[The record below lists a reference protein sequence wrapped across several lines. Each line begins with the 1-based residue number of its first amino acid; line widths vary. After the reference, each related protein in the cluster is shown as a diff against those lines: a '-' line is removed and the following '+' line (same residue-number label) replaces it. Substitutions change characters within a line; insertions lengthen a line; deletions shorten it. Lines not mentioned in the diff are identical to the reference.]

1 MFYYFLIIKYLYIKY
16 IRFMRRFIVK
26 RQQTKRLQK
35 RFVSNDSHVVENNVN
50 ALETVPQ
57 IENVKDIITP
67 IQSDTNDTDD
77 VKKVSNNKIKKEK
90 QQVMDTKEKIQM
102 AAEILDSSDVNVK
115 KITKEKGLIERTES
129 SKTIITED
137 NRELLRG

>member
-1 MFYYFLIIKYLYIKY
+1 
-16 IRFMRRFIVK
+16 MRRFIVK

-35 RFVSNDSHVVENNVN
+35 RFVSNDSHVVENKVN
-50 ALETVPQ
+50 ILETTQQ
-57 IENVKDIITP
+57 IENVEDATTP
-67 IQSDTNDTDD
+67 IQSDANGTDD
-77 VKKVSNNKIKKEK
+77 LKKVSNNKIKKEK

-115 KITKEKGLIERTES
+115 KIKKEKGLIERTES

>member
-1 MFYYFLIIKYLYIKY
+1 
-16 IRFMRRFIVK
+16 MRRFIVK

-50 ALETVPQ
+50 ALETVSNT
-57 IENVKDIITP
+57 ENVEDVATITKN
-67 IQSDTNDTDD
+67 DTNDTDD
-77 VKKVSNNKIKKEK
+77 LKKVSKTKIKTKK

-102 AAEILDSSDVNVK
+102 AAEILEGGDVNVK
-115 KITKEKGLIERTES
+115 KIKTEKGLIERTES
-129 SKTIITED
+129 SKIIITED

>member
-1 MFYYFLIIKYLYIKY
+1 
-16 IRFMRRFIVK
+16 MRRFIVK

-35 RFVSNDSHVVENNVN
+35 RFVSNDSYVVEKNVN
-50 ALETVPQ
+50 VLETVPQ
-57 IENVKDIITP
+57 IENVDDVETI

-77 VKKVSNNKIKKEK
+77 LKKVSKTKIKAKK

-102 AAEILDSSDVNVK
+102 AAEILEGGDVNVK
-115 KITKEKGLIERTES
+115 KLKKEKGLIERTES

>member
-1 MFYYFLIIKYLYIKY
+1 
-16 IRFMRRFIVK
+16 MRRFIVK

-35 RFVSNDSHVVENNVN
+35 RFVSNDSHVVEKNVN
-50 ALETVPQ
+50 VLETVPQ
-57 IENVKDIITP
+57 IENVEDAETI

-77 VKKVSNNKIKKEK
+77 LKKVSKTKIKAKK

-102 AAEILDSSDVNVK
+102 AAELLEGGDVNVK
-115 KITKEKGLIERTES
+115 KLKKEKGLIERTES

>member
-1 MFYYFLIIKYLYIKY
+1 
-16 IRFMRRFIVK
+16 MRRFIVK

-35 RFVSNDSHVVENNVN
+35 RFVSNDSHVVEKNVN
-50 ALETVPQ
+50 VLETVPQ
-57 IENVKDIITP
+57 IENVEDVATIA
-67 IQSDTNDTDD
+67 QSATNDTDD
-77 VKKVSNNKIKKEK
+77 LKKVSKTKIKTKK

-102 AAEILDSSDVNVK
+102 AAEILECGDVNVK
-115 KITKEKGLIERTES
+115 KIKTVKGLIERTES

>member
-1 MFYYFLIIKYLYIKY
+1 
-16 IRFMRRFIVK
+16 MRRFIVK

-35 RFVSNDSHVVENNVN
+35 RFVSNYSHVVEKNVN
-50 ALETVPQ
+50 VLETVPQ
-57 IENVKDIITP
+57 IENVEDVETI

-77 VKKVSNNKIKKEK
+77 LKKVSKTKIKTKK

-102 AAEILDSSDVNVK
+102 AAEILEGGDVNVK
-115 KITKEKGLIERTES
+115 KLKKEKGLIERTES

>member
-1 MFYYFLIIKYLYIKY
+1 
-16 IRFMRRFIVK
+16 MRRFIVK

-35 RFVSNDSHVVENNVN
+35 RFVSNDSHVVEKNVN
-50 ALETVPQ
+50 VLETVPQ
-57 IENVKDIITP
+57 IENVDDVETI

-77 VKKVSNNKIKKEK
+77 LKKVSKTKIKAKK

-102 AAEILDSSDVNVK
+102 AAEILEGGDVNVK
-115 KITKEKGLIERTES
+115 KLKKEKGLIERTES

>member
-1 MFYYFLIIKYLYIKY
+1 
-16 IRFMRRFIVK
+16 MRRFIVK

-35 RFVSNDSHVVENNVN
+35 RFVSNDSHVVEKNVN
-50 ALETVPQ
+50 VLETVPQ
-57 IENVKDIITP
+57 IENVDDVETI

-77 VKKVSNNKIKKEK
+77 LKKVSKTKIKAKK

-102 AAEILDSSDVNVK
+102 AAEILEGGDVNIK
-115 KITKEKGLIERTES
+115 KLKKEKGLIERTES

>member
-1 MFYYFLIIKYLYIKY
+1 
-16 IRFMRRFIVK
+16 MRRFIVK

-35 RFVSNDSHVVENNVN
+35 RFVSNDSHVVEKNVN
-50 ALETVPQ
+50 VLETVPQ
-57 IENVKDIITP
+57 IENVKDVETI

-77 VKKVSNNKIKKEK
+77 LKKVSKTKIKAKK

-102 AAEILDSSDVNVK
+102 AAELLEGGDVNVK
-115 KITKEKGLIERTES
+115 KLKKEKGLIERTES

>member
-1 MFYYFLIIKYLYIKY
+1 
-16 IRFMRRFIVK
+16 MRRFIVK

-50 ALETVPQ
+50 ALETVSNT
-57 IENVKDIITP
+57 ENVEDVATITK
-67 IQSDTNDTDD
+67 SDTNDTDD
-77 VKKVSNNKIKKEK
+77 LKKVSKTKIKTKK

-102 AAEILDSSDVNVK
+102 AAEILEGGDVNVK
-115 KITKEKGLIERTES
+115 KIKTEKGLIERTES
-129 SKTIITED
+129 SKIIITED

>member
-1 MFYYFLIIKYLYIKY
+1 
-16 IRFMRRFIVK
+16 MRRFIVK

-35 RFVSNDSHVVENNVN
+35 RFVSNDSHVVEKNVN
-50 ALETVPQ
+50 VLETVPQ
-57 IENVKDIITP
+57 IENVGDVETI

-77 VKKVSNNKIKKEK
+77 LKKVSKTKIKAKK

-102 AAEILDSSDVNVK
+102 AAEILEGGDVNVK
-115 KITKEKGLIERTES
+115 KLKKEKGLIERTES

>member
-1 MFYYFLIIKYLYIKY
+1 
-16 IRFMRRFIVK
+16 MRRFIVK

-35 RFVSNDSHVVENNVN
+35 RFVSNDSHVVENKVN
-50 ALETVPQ
+50 ILETTQQ
-57 IENVKDIITP
+57 IENVEDATTP
-67 IQSDTNDTDD
+67 IQSDANGTDD
-77 VKKVSNNKIKKEK
+77 LKKVSNNKIKKEK
-90 QQVMDTKEKIQM
+90 QQVMDTKEKIQI

-115 KITKEKGLIERTES
+115 KIKKEKGLIERTES

>member
-1 MFYYFLIIKYLYIKY
+1 M
-16 IRFMRRFIVK
+16 K

-35 RFVSNDSHVVENNVN
+35 RFVSNDSYVVEKNVN
-50 ALETVPQ
+50 VLETVPQ
-57 IENVKDIITP
+57 IENVDDVETI

-77 VKKVSNNKIKKEK
+77 LKKVSKTKIKAKK

-102 AAEILDSSDVNVK
+102 AAEILEGGDVNVK
-115 KITKEKGLIERTES
+115 KLKKEKGLIERTES

>member
-1 MFYYFLIIKYLYIKY
+1 
-16 IRFMRRFIVK
+16 MRRFIVK

-35 RFVSNDSHVVENNVN
+35 RFVLNDSHVVENKVN
-50 ALETVPQ
+50 ILETTQQ
-57 IENVKDIITP
+57 IENVEDATTP
-67 IQSDTNDTDD
+67 IQSDANGTDD
-77 VKKVSNNKIKKEK
+77 LKKVSNNKIKKEK
-90 QQVMDTKEKIQM
+90 QQVMDTKEKIQI

-115 KITKEKGLIERTES
+115 KIKKEKGLIERTES

>member
-1 MFYYFLIIKYLYIKY
+1 
-16 IRFMRRFIVK
+16 MRRFIVK
-26 RQQTKRLQK
+26 RQKKKRLQK
-35 RFVSNDSHVVENNVN
+35 RFVSNDSHVVEKNVN
-50 ALETVPQ
+50 VLETVPQ
-57 IENVKDIITP
+57 IENVEDVETI

-77 VKKVSNNKIKKEK
+77 LKKVSKTKIKAKK

-102 AAEILDSSDVNVK
+102 AAEILEGGDVNVK
-115 KITKEKGLIERTES
+115 KLKKEKGLIERTES